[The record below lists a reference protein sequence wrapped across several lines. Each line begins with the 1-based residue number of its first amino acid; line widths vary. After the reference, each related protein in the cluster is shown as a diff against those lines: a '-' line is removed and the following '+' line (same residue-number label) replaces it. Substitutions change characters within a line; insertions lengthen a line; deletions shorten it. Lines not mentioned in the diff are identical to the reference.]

1 MYGESGEFGVTVMSE
16 KESRIGVLFYIS
28 LLIHYWGISCFNTLV
43 KVSPSDPL
51 NNPELLSDSPLDI
64 QKIFNVFS
72 ELPILQPPEHY
83 FDMLK

>member
-1 MYGESGEFGVTVMSE
+1 MYGEFGEFRATVISK
-16 KESRIGVLFYIS
+16 KELKIGVLLYIS
-28 LLIHYWGISCFNTLV
+28 LFIHCWGISCFNTLV

-51 NNPELLSDSPLDI
+51 NYPELLSDSPLDI

-72 ELPILQPPEHY
+72 EFPILQTPEHY

>member
-1 MYGESGEFGVTVMSE
+1 M
-16 KESRIGVLFYIS
+16 
-28 LLIHYWGISCFNTLV
+28 SCFNTLV

-72 ELPILQPPEHY
+72 ELPILQTPEHY